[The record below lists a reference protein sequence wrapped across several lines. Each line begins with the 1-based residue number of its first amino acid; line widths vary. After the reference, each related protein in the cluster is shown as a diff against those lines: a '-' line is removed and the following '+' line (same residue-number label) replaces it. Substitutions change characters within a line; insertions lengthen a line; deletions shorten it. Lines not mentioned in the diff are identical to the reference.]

1 MTSAN
6 FPNDVTIMPMTLG
19 PAFHMFITVSQPL
32 YIQSVILLRARSVQQ
47 SSYNFENVCQYVLK
61 SRATIAA
68 LLPLLSALSTLV

>member
-32 YIQSVILLRARSVQQ
+32 YILSVILLRARSVQQ